1 MRIWRHDAM
10 MAFYDAAFA
19 LSMGLSLVCV
29 FLWRRHFDASPEACC
44 RSARPELENYYRS
57 LK

>member
-1 MRIWRHDAM
+1 M

-19 LSMGLSLVCV
+19 LSMVLSLVCV